1 MIGIY
6 KITSPSGKIYIG
18 QSTDIQRRISAY
30 KRMSNVKSQPK
41 LYNSFL
47 KYGAKNHIYEIIELC
62 EQDKLT
68 ERERY
73 WQEYYNSVNKYTGLN
88 CMYANDGNSG
98 YIFSEEV
105 RIKMS
110 ESKKGRKFSEEHK
123 RKISN
128 ALKGKKKSEAHL
140 KKLSESRAGR
150 LTGDKHHKSKIVL
163 DTSTGIYYSSAK
175 EASIANNIKYSIMTY
190 RLSGICVNKSRFI
203 YA

>member
-6 KITSPSGKIYIG
+6 KITSPSGRVYIG
-18 QSTDIQRRISAY
+18 QSTDVQRRISAY

-73 WQEYYNSVNKYTGLN
+73 WQEYYNSVNKDTGLN

-98 YIFSEEV
+98 YVFSEEV

-110 ESKKGRKFSEEHK
+110 KSRKGKKFSEEHK
-123 RKISN
+123 QKISN
-128 ALKGKKKSEAHL
+128 ALSGKKKSDNHV
-140 KKLSESRAGR
+140 KKMSESRIGKI
-150 LTGDKHHKSKIVL
+150 TGDKHHNSKIVL

-175 EASIANNIKYSIMTY
+175 EASIANNINHSTMKS
-190 RLSGICVNKSRFI
+190 RLNGKCINKSQFI
-203 YA
+203 YV